1 MTLTPNEE
9 KQRRLAEKLQRGFGP
24 PVCDPLVDD
33 NVTEIMVNP
42 DGAVWIDTYSAGL
55 VNTGHVLPSITI
67 ENVITTVAAL
77 LDTVVTPTHPVVDG
91 ELPFSGHRFAG
102 ILPPVAEAPT
112 YVIRKHSRVIYTLDD
127 YCRAEII
134 TPWHA
139 QFFRTALRER
149 KNLLISG
156 GTASG
161 KTTFLN
167 ALLHELAVLIDTSE
181 RLIILEDTR
190 ELQCSVQNTLKLRTA
205 DVATLTF
212 LVAKTMRLRPDRI
225 IIGEVRGG
233 EALALLKAWNTGHS
247 GGLAT
252 VHANSASAAL
262 TRLDMLVQEAGV
274 PPQPTLVRE
283 TVDYVAHI
291 AKTPMGRKV
300 QDIVSIQGVSA
311 DGYRVVP
318 VTDAGGVP

>member
-1 MTLTPNEE
+1 MTLTPNAE
-9 KQRRLAEKLQRGFGP
+9 QHRRLAEKLQRALSP
-24 PVCDPLVDD
+24 PVWDALADD
-33 NVTEIMVNP
+33 TVTEIMVNP
-42 DGAVWIDTYSAGL
+42 DGQVWLESAACGL
-55 VNTGHVLPSITI
+55 LNTGHILSAIQI

-77 LDTVVTPTHPVVDG
+77 LDTVVTPTHPIVDG

-112 YVIRKHSRVIYTLDD
+112 YVIRKHARVVYTLDD
-127 YCRAEII
+127 YLTAQII
-134 TPWHA
+134 TPWQA
-139 QFFRTALRER
+139 AFFRTALHAR
-149 KNLLISG
+149 KNLIISG

-161 KTTFLN
+161 KTTLVN
-167 ALLHELAVLIDTSE
+167 ALLHELSLQGDGSE

-190 ELQCSVQNTLKLRTA
+190 ELQCPVANTLKLRTA
-205 DVATLTF
+205 DVATLTV

-252 VHANSASAAL
+252 IHANSASAAL

-274 PPQPTLVRE
+274 PPQPQLVRE
-283 TVDYVAHI
+283 TVDYVVHI
-291 AKTPMGRKV
+291 AKTPLGRRV
-300 QDIVSIQGVSA
+300 QDIVTIQSLSA
-311 DGYRVVP
+311 DGYLVMP
-318 VTDAGGVP
+318 VTATGGGV

>member
-9 KQRRLAEKLQRGFGP
+9 KQRRLAEKLQREFGP
-24 PVCDPLVDD
+24 PVCGPLADD

-42 DGAVWIDTYSAGL
+42 DGTVWIDTYSSGL
-55 VNTGHVLPSITI
+55 TDTGHVLTSIQV

-77 LDTVVTPTHPVVDG
+77 LDTVVTPTRPVVDG

-102 ILPPVAEAPT
+102 ILPPVSEAPT
-112 YVIRKHSRVIYTLDD
+112 YVIRKHSRVIYTLED
-127 YCRAEII
+127 YLAAAIL
-134 TPWHA
+134 TPWQA
-139 QFFRTALRER
+139 TFLRSVLRER

-156 GTASG
+156 GAASG
-161 KTTFLN
+161 KTTLMN
-167 ALLHELAVLIDTSE
+167 ALLHELSLLLDTSE

-190 ELQCSVQNTLKLRTA
+190 ELQCSVHNTLKLRTA

-225 IIGEVRGG
+225 MIGEVRGG

-252 VHANSASAAL
+252 IHANSASAAL

-274 PPQPTLVRE
+274 PPQPMLVRE
-283 TVDYVAHI
+283 TVDYVVHI
-291 AKTPMGRKV
+291 AKTPSGRK
-300 QDIVSIQGVSA
+300 
-311 DGYRVVP
+311 RRRHE
-318 VTDAGGVP
+318 TEF

>member
-9 KQRRLAEKLQRGFGP
+9 KQRRLAEKLQRECGVA
-24 PVCDPLVDD
+24 VCTPLADD
-33 NVTEIMVNP
+33 DVTEIMVNP
-42 DGAVWIDTYSAGL
+42 DGKVWIETYSRG
-55 VNTGHVLPSITI
+55 VIDTGQVLPPMQV

-77 LDTVVTPTHPVVDG
+77 LETVVTPSQPVVDG

-102 ILPPVAEAPT
+102 ILPPVSEAPT
-112 YVIRKHSRVIYTLDD
+112 YVIRKHARVVYTLDE
-127 YCRAEII
+127 YCNAAIL
-134 TPWHA
+134 TPWQA
-139 QFFRTALRER
+139 AFFRRALRDK

-161 KTTFLN
+161 KTTFAN
-167 ALLHELAVLIDTSE
+167 ALLHELSLILDEHE

-190 ELQCSVQNTLKLRTA
+190 ELRCAVPNTLKLRTA

-225 IIGEVRGG
+225 IIGEVRGS

-252 VHANSASAAL
+252 IHANSASAAL

-274 PPQPTLVRE
+274 PPQPQLVRE
-283 TVDYVAHI
+283 TVDYIVHI
-291 AKTPMGRKV
+291 AKTPTGRKV
-300 QDIVSIQGVSA
+300 QDIVRIQGITPE
-311 DGYRVVP
+311 GYLVVP
-318 VTDAGGVP
+318 VTNDGGEK